1 VQHLFK
7 KMGNFH
13 AKSLQK
19 ERRKLQSASPETM
32 LHEISKPCKSPLFD
46 DEVNREVVGPEEAS
60 IV

>member
-1 VQHLFK
+1 
-7 KMGNFH
+7 MGNFH